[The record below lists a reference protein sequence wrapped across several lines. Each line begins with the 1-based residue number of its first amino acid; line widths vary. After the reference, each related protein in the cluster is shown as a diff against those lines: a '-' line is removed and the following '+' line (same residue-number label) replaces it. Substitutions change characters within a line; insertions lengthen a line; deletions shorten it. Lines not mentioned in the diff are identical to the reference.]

1 MKIGQTITAIDIGTT
16 KICVIIA
23 TVKEDLD
30 LEVKGIS
37 VGPSIG
43 LVNGVVVDMMKAS
56 KSIKDAIEIAEEMSD
71 LPAKNLYVGIAG
83 DHIKSQNTLGRIS
96 LTTGSEPCEID
107 QDHVENVITNSK
119 NNVKIQQGNERL
131 DIIHAIP
138 QYYEIDGQDGILNPV
153 NMSGFNLSAYVHIVM
168 ADINTLRNISRC
180 VEIAGYKVNDIFLEP
195 LASSHAVLN
204 EVEKNLGSILIDI
217 GGGTTD
223 IAVFYKGSI
232 RFSGVIPLGGTNITH
247 DLSIGLHTSPA
258 NAEDIKINMGNSIAA
273 DVSEESVIEIEGI
286 GGRDS
291 KKKRLRY
298 VVDIIEARMREIL
311 EGSYRILNEHHELK
325 LITAGLTITGGA
337 SLLRNSE
344 ILSEEIFNMSTKI
357 GYPDLSKLTG
367 PIERLNNP
375 KFATTVGILYHVL
388 EQFQNEDIKIQQIKT
403 VKDPFKNFIEK
414 ISSFFK
420 DYV

>member
-1 MKIGQTITAIDIGTT
+1 MKIGQTITAVDIGTT

-23 TVKEDLD
+23 KVGEDNKM
-30 LEVKGIS
+30 EVKGIS
-37 VGPSIG
+37 VGPSDG
-43 LVNGVVVDMMKAS
+43 LVNGIVVDMMKAS
-56 KSIKDAIEIAEEMSD
+56 KSIKEAISEAEEMAEMQ
-71 LPAKNLYVGIAG
+71 AKNIFVGIAG

-96 LTTGSEPCEID
+96 LTTGSEPCEIN

-138 QYYEIDGQDGILNPV
+138 QYYEIDGQEGIMNPV

-180 VEIAGYKVNDIFLEP
+180 VEIAGYKVNDTFLEP

-232 RFSGVIPLGGTNITH
+232 RFSGVIPLGGTNITQ
-247 DLSIGLHTSPA
+247 DLSIGLHTSPS
-258 NAEDIKINMGNSIAA
+258 NAESIKINMGNSIASE
-273 DVSEESVIEIEGI
+273 VSDNSIIEIEGI
-286 GGRDS
+286 GGREA
-291 KKKRLRY
+291 KKKKLRY

-337 SLLRNSE
+337 SLLLNSDA
-344 ILSEEIFNMSTKI
+344 LAEEIFNMSTKI
-357 GYPDLSKLTG
+357 GYPDLSRLNG
-367 PIERLNNP
+367 PIDRLNNP
-375 KFATTVGILYHVL
+375 KFATTVGILYHVMEL
-388 EQFQNEDIKIQQIKT
+388 FQDEEIKIQQIKT
-403 VKDPFKNFIEK
+403 VHDPFKKFINK
-414 ISSFFK
+414 IVAFFK
-420 DYV
+420 DYI